1 MTDLSDILHA
11 HRSPPAAPSTSAAI
25 SLRRVSKRF
34 ARRNETPLQVLDSID
49 LDIPHGQ
56 VVAILGASGCGKST
70 LLNLIAGLAH
80 PDDGAI
86 LVEGASTAAFSD
98 WRAVGYLFQD
108 DRLLPWRTARDNV
121 CFGLEAG
128 GVPRGERQARAIDA
142 LAAVGLAGFES
153 AYPHELSGGMRSR
166 VALARSLVNEP
177 RMLLLD
183 EPFSKLDPG
192 TRAQMHAELLNIQA
206 SRNMTVVFVTHDVE
220 EAIVLADQ
228 VVILQPRP
236 GRVREVV
243 AVTLPRPRAPSDPEV
258 AELIRQ
264 LRVRV

>member
-1 MTDLSDILHA
+1 MTDLSHIPHLH
-11 HRSPPAAPSTSAAI
+11 RLSSDRRPASAAI
-25 SLRRVSKRF
+25 SLRQVSKRF
-34 ARRNETPLQVLDSID
+34 ERRNDAPLHVLDAID
-49 LDIPHGQ
+49 LDVPHGH
-56 VVAILGASGCGKST
+56 VVAVLGASGCGKST

-80 PDDGAI
+80 PDTGSI
-86 LVEGASTAAFSD
+86 LVEGASTAAYTD

-128 GVPRGERQARAIDA
+128 RLPRAERHARALAA
-142 LAAVGLAGFES
+142 LEAVGLAGFAS

-177 RMLLLD
+177 RILLLD

-192 TRAQMHAELLNIQA
+192 TRAQMHAELLEIQA
-206 SRNMTVVFVTHDVE
+206 SRGMTVVFVTHDVE
-220 EAIVLADQ
+220 EAVVLADQ
-228 VVILQPRP
+228 IVILQPRP
-236 GRVREVV
+236 GRIREI
-243 AVTLPRPRAPSDPEV
+243 APVTLTRPRAPSQPDV

>member
-1 MTDLSDILHA
+1 MTDLSDLH
-11 HRSPPAAPSTSAAI
+11 HVRRISPDRQPASAAI
-25 SLRRVSKRF
+25 SLRKVSKHF
-34 ARRNETPLQVLDSID
+34 ARRGDTPLHVLDAID
-49 LDIPHGQ
+49 LDIPDGH
-56 VVAILGASGCGKST
+56 VVAVLGASGCGKST

-80 PDDGAI
+80 PDAGTI
-86 LVEGASTAAFSD
+86 LVEGASTAAYTD

-121 CFGLEAG
+121 SFGLEAG
-128 GVPRGERQARAIDA
+128 NLPRAERQARALAA
-142 LAAVGLAGFES
+142 LEAVGLAGFGS

-177 RMLLLD
+177 RILLLD

-192 TRAQMHAELLNIQA
+192 TRAQMHAELLEIQA
-206 SRNMTVVFVTHDVE
+206 SRGMTVVFVTHDVE
-220 EAIVLADQ
+220 EAVVLADQ
-228 VVILQPRP
+228 VVILRPRP
-236 GRVREVV
+236 GRIREI
-243 AVTLPRPRAPSDPEV
+243 APVTLARPRAPSQPEV